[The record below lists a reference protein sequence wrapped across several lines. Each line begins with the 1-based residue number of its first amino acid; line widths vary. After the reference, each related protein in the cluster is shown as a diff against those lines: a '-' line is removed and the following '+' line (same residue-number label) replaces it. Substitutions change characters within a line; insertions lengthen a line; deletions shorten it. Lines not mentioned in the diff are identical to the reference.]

1 MPQSGVLIM
10 VKSLN
15 RGNLVRVKY
24 ENKNTQMTQVLI
36 LLSNDAK
43 LKYNKNYH
51 TERKNRPLQDRMVQ
65 TNSLYGVFE
74 IGLVSFGY
82 NLLLMS
88 TPVLLASVNSVNSSH
103 IGS

>member
-1 MPQSGVLIM
+1 M

-82 NLLLMS
+82 NLVLMS
-88 TPVLLASVNSVNSSH
+88 TTVLLASVNSVNSSH

>member
-1 MPQSGVLIM
+1 
-10 VKSLN
+10 
-15 RGNLVRVKY
+15 VKY

-82 NLLLMS
+82 NLVLMS
-88 TPVLLASVNSVNSSH
+88 TTVLLASVNSVNSSH